1 MELVKKILDL
11 LIMFFGSKK
20 ATTEQENRVADD
32 AEVAVTEKVR
42 ANENVVANQATQ
54 RAQEALKTSQEKHKQ
69 QQKAAQKKTQEQ
81 QDDEQFGSD
90 Q

>member
-1 MELVKKILDL
+1 MDLIKKILDIIL
-11 LIMFFGSKK
+11 AFFSSKK

-32 AEVAVTEKVR
+32 AETAVTEKIR
-42 ANENVVANQATQ
+42 ANENAIARQATQ
-54 RAQEALKTSQEKHKQ
+54 ISQDALKKSQEKHKQ
-69 QQKAAQKKTQEQ
+69 EQKVAQKKTQEQ